1 MENKTFIVLIYSFQ
15 ESLHL
20 SLPVCQ
26 VQKKTFYL
34 ISCQSSLTIMVK
46 VSIINTVCTIVIY
59 FILIDTLFY
68 CRRWKIK

>member
-26 VQKKTFYL
+26 VQKKPPYL
-34 ISCQSSLTIMVK
+34 ISCNLSLTIMAK
-46 VSIINTVCTIVIY
+46 VSLYNCI
-59 FILIDTLFY
+59 
-68 CRRWKIK
+68 